1 MTSISGS
8 IKVGKYEI
16 EQFNGKNNFFYRRMQ
31 MKKLFISQK
40 LNKVLAGKEQK
51 LTSMKD
57 NLLLISDSNTKKNRK
72 YARTKLGVNNHD

>member
-16 EQFNGKNNFFYRRMQ
+16 EQFNGIFFFYRRMQ
-31 MKKLFISQK
+31 MENLLISQK